1 MVLVL
6 EGVCVSRGGDGM
18 GEGEGFLEVS
28 NGGFTGDNDPFL
40 RGLPCVERI
49 EGREEGERLKM
60 RGKER

>member
-1 MVLVL
+1 M
-6 EGVCVSRGGDGM
+6 CVEGGDGM
-18 GEGEGFLEVS
+18 GGGEGFLEVS

-40 RGLPCVERI
+40 RGLPCVERS